1 MAININDP
9 QADALTRT
17 FARMAGLSIR
27 EAIVT
32 AMKEAIDRRRNR
44 EKHWRRQDGFERSTG
59 SSLVGRQVSHFSAK
73 LTTRCGMTW
82 SNGERSVL
90 RRGIALNRFG
100 IMC

>member
-1 MAININDP
+1 MAINIDDP

-44 EKHWRRQDGFERSTG
+44 EAIGDGKTASREARDRHWWGG
-59 SSLVGRQVSHFSAK
+59 K
-73 LTTRCGMTW
+73 
-82 SNGERSVL
+82 
-90 RRGIALNRFG
+90 
-100 IMC
+100 

>member
-32 AMKEAIDRRRNR
+32 AMKEAIDRRR
-44 EKHWRRQDGFERSTG
+44 KDGFERSTG